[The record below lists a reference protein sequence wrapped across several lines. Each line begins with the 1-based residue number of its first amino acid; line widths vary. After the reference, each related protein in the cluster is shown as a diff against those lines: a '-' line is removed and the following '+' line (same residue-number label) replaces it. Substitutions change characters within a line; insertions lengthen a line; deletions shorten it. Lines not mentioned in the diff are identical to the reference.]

1 MTSNKTELLK
11 QNQIEGRDILLRYAQ
26 ETDLDEYFTFLQD
39 PEMNRLTGSQSDITR
54 DETAAWIKKISVISS
69 DRVDFLILLKRTN
82 ELLGEVVIN
91 EIDSSNRSANI
102 RIGIQKNEYRGKG
115 YGTEA
120 LIEMLRYGF
129 NSLNLHRIH
138 LGVYTFNPRAI
149 HVYEKIGFKRE
160 GVERDSLYLDGE
172 FHDMITMSILEDEF
186 LSLHESPNLSTKGV

>member
-1 MTSNKTELLK
+1 MTSNKTEQLK
-11 QNQIEGRDILLRYAQ
+11 EIQIEGRDILLRYAQ
-26 ETDLDEYFTFLQD
+26 ESDLDEYFAFLQD
-39 PEMNRLTGSQSDITR
+39 PEMNRLTGSQSDFTS
-54 DETAAWIKKISVISS
+54 DEIAAWIKKISVVSS
-69 DRVDFLILLKRTN
+69 ERVDFMILLKRTN
-82 ELLGEVVIN
+82 ELLGEVVLN
-91 EIDSSNRSANI
+91 EIDSCNRSANI
-102 RIGIQKNEYRGKG
+102 RIGIQKNEHRGKG

-129 NSLNLHRIH
+129 NTLNLHRIH

-186 LSLHESPNLSTKGV
+186 RSLHELPKS